1 MLQVKLQKML
11 NSILFNIYLNHEQRN
26 KLLYCFFFLY
36 HSVIFSVVQSYLLKF
51 ADETFNKM
59 GRRTIN
65 SNCFY
70 SITLIYGLKAL
81 LEALSRWGIL
91 TIHATEANPR
101 WNIDVFFFK

>member
-1 MLQVKLQKML
+1 
-11 NSILFNIYLNHEQRN
+11 
-26 KLLYCFFFLY
+26 
-36 HSVIFSVVQSYLLKF
+36 
-51 ADETFNKM
+51 M